1 MPPCRM
7 DDYEQA
13 VAGHRLDTPAT
24 FNFGA
29 DVVDAWAR
37 DPSKPALIWCDARGN
52 ERRLTFDDVA
62 RASNRLANRLA
73 ARGVVKGDR
82 VIVMLPRVPE
92 WQIALTACLKL
103 GAVPIPCITMLT
115 GRDVAWRVRHS
126 GASAAITLSAE
137 TPKFA
142 AAGTPTGAGGSAATG
157 TLGSTGG
164 SAAIETPGP
173 TGGSIAI
180 ETPGPTGGSIAI
192 ETPGATGGSI
202 AIKTPGATG
211 TSGVPGTFKAR
222 IALGPSCPGW
232 EPWEGID
239 AESDT
244 FTAATVAAEDPAIMY
259 YTSGS
264 TGAPK
269 GVVHAARGLHAWRVS
284 AWYWLTLTGDDVMWC
299 TADTGWSKA
308 GTSIYF
314 GPWSQGS
321 AVLFHD
327 GPFDARRRFE
337 LMERYRVTVFCA
349 AATELRRLVLED
361 VSGLDLS
368 SLRLAVSAGESVNPE
383 IIDAW
388 KRLAG
393 VDLLDGYGQTETL
406 MTVLNY
412 PGMSVKPGS
421 MGRPL
426 PGVEA
431 AVIDGHGRLHTR
443 DARGRLAIRAPNPQ
457 LMLGYWNE
465 PERTEAQY
473 VEIEGGRWFVTGDT
487 VDADADGYLF
497 YFGRDDDVIGSSGYR
512 IGPQEVENALIEHP
526 AVQESAVVGL
536 PDPDRGQ
543 VVAAFVILA
552 PGFEPGGAL
561 AAELQE
567 HVKRITAPYKY
578 PRRIEFVASL
588 PKTVSGK
595 IRRGVLR
602 EAYS

>member
-1 MPPCRM
+1 MTPYRM
-7 DDYEQA
+7 DDYERA
-13 VAGHRLDTPAT
+13 VARHELETPAR

-37 DPSKPALIWCDARGN
+37 DPSKVALIWCDAAGR
-52 ERRLTFDDVA
+52 ERRLTFHDVA
-62 RASNRLANRLA
+62 CASNRIVNRLA
-73 ARGVVKGDR
+73 ARGVEKGDR
-82 VIVMLPRVPE
+82 VVVMLPRIPE

-115 GRDVAWRVRHS
+115 ERDVAYRVGHS
-126 GASAAITLSAE
+126 GAVAAITLSEE
-137 TPKFA
+137 TGKFA
-142 AAGTPTGAGGSAATG
+142 DAS
-157 TLGSTGG
+157 S
-164 SAAIETPGP
+164 
-173 TGGSIAI
+173 
-180 ETPGPTGGSIAI
+180 
-192 ETPGATGGSI
+192 
-202 AIKTPGATG
+202 
-211 TSGVPGTFKAR
+211 FKAR
-222 IALGPSCPGW
+222 IAVGPPRAGW
-232 EPWEGID
+232 DTWQDTD
-239 AESDT
+239 AESDS
-244 FTAATVAAEDPAIMY
+244 FTAATVEAEDPAIMY

-269 GVVHAARGLHAWRVS
+269 GVLHASRGLHAWRVS
-284 AWYWLTLTGDDVMWC
+284 ARYWLTLTRADTMWC

-337 LMERYRVTVFCA
+337 LLERYRVTVFCA
-349 AATELRRLVLED
+349 AATELRRLVFED

-368 SLRLAVSAGESVNPE
+368 ALRLAVSAGESVNPE
-383 IIDAW
+383 ILDAW
-388 KRLAG
+388 KRKTG
-393 VDLLDGYGQTETL
+393 VEMLDGYGQTETL

-412 PGMSVKPGS
+412 PGMPVKPGS

-431 AVIDGHGRLHTR
+431 AVLDEHGRLHAR
-443 DARGRLAIRAPNPQ
+443 GARGRLVIRAPNPQ
-457 LMLGYWNE
+457 LMLGYWND
-465 PERTEAQY
+465 PKLTEAQY
-473 VEIEGGRWFVTGDT
+473 VEVGGARWFVTGDT
-487 VDADADGYLF
+487 VDADTDGYLF

-543 VVAAFVILA
+543 VVTAFVILSQE
-552 PGFEPGGAL
+552 FEAGTAL
-561 AAELQE
+561 ATELQG
-567 HVKRITAPYKY
+567 HVRRITAPYKY
-578 PRRIEFVASL
+578 PRRIEFVDSL

-595 IRRGVLR
+595 IQRGVLR
-602 EAYS
+602 RTHS